1 MHAETIHNPCHI
13 WWILQPWICIV
24 QDFNKNVTISALK
37 MLSTWLVALTFCE
50 MRTYAC
56 SIHLQNHW
64 IAQGSGVS
72 ATWVGPRKN
81 IHNPCHIWWSL
92 SPTCRNFVDFA
103 RNVTISAL
111 KHCSKWLPG
120 QITFGEASGTI
131 KIISKPLDC
140 AMFLP
145 SITRLAKIKNT
156 HNPCIIS
163 WLWRATRR
171 LSQEFNKNFTFSA
184 LKR

>member
-13 WWILQPWICIV
+13 WWILQPWFCIV

-37 MLSTWLVALTFCE
+37 RLSTWLVALTFCE
-50 MRTYAC
+50 MHTYAC

-120 QITFGEASGTI
+120 QIKFGEASGTI
-131 KIISKPLDC
+131 KIISKTIGL
-140 AMFLP
+140 
-145 SITRLAKIKNT
+145 RNV
-156 HNPCIIS
+156 
-163 WLWRATRR
+163 
-171 LSQEFNKNFTFSA
+171 SA
-184 LKR
+184 VHHTVGEDKKHT